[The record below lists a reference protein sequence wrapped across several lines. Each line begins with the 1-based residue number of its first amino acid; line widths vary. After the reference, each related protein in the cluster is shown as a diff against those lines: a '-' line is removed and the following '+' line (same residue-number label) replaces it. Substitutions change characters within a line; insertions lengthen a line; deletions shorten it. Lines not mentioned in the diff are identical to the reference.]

1 MVQADMNIE
10 LSPVEHVAG
19 AVMTAFVPKENP
31 FYTGRLL
38 LA

>member
-10 LSPVEHVAG
+10 RSPVEHVAG

-31 FYTGRLL
+31 FIRRRLL